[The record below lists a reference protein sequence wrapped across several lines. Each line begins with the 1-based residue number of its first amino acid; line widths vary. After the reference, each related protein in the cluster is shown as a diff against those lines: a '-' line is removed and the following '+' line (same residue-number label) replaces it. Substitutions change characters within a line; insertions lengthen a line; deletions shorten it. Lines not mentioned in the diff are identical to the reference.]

1 MPPNVQDGITSLVGV
16 CDLVES
22 ISGTCSALA
31 ENDCV
36 ISYCRETDDACF
48 TQGKEYG
55 TRCETQATDDNGLV
69 RTVQGVC
76 VGNFENMLKL
86 KKVNIKMRFN
96 LRVYYRHCRLRKSS
110 SIC

>member
-1 MPPNVQDGITSLVGV
+1 MQDGITSLLGV
-16 CDLVES
+16 CDLVEG

-55 TRCETQATDDNGLV
+55 TRCETQATDDNGIV

-76 VGNFENMLKL
+76 VG
-86 KKVNIKMRFN
+86 KVSKVGRQ
-96 LRVYYRHCRLRKSS
+96 K
-110 SIC
+110 